1 MTKERYRKGQ
11 IVFRQGEPGDCMY
24 YIRWGVVGVYAGY
37 GSGKEE
43 KLAELKAGDYFGE
56 MGLLDH
62 ETRTATVVS
71 IEHDTV
77 LGRITED
84 EFDEFLRENPAR
96 VMDILRGLSH
106 KLRDT
111 TKDYLEIC
119 QAVSK
124 SVGAQSDEV
133 AESTTYGFD
142 QNETLKAIHDDVYA
156 KASDEA

>member
-1 MTKERYRKGQ
+1 MKTEKYRKGQ
-11 IVFRQGEPGDCMY
+11 VVFRQGDQSDCLY
-24 YIRWGVVGVYAGY
+24 YIRWGGVSVIANY
-37 GSGKEE
+37 SKTNEE
-43 KLAELKAGDYFGE
+43 KLAELRSGDYFGE

-77 LGRITED
+77 LGCITED

-111 TKDYLEIC
+111 TRGYVEIC
-119 QAVSK
+119 QAVSE

-142 QNETLKAIHDDVYA
+142 KNETLKAIHDDVQDA
-156 KASDEA
+156 MDDKA